1 MIRRPPIPT
10 RTDTL
15 SPYTTLFRSAYGAS
29 TLTAFTAG
37 TVGKALDMLPVR
49 PDRLIVCGG
58 GRKNPTLMAELARR
72 ADVQALAAEAVGLRG
87 DAIEAECFAFLAMRK
102 IHDLPKIGR
111 AHV

>member
-1 MIRRPPIPT
+1 MRISDWSSDVCSSDLTWPKSLDRFDFT
-10 RTDTL
+10 GALADGL
-15 SPYTTLFRSAYGAS
+15 SLADGAM

-72 ADVQALAAEAVGLRG
+72 ADVQALAAEA
-87 DAIEAECFAFLAMRK
+87 E
-102 IHDLPKIGR
+102 IGR

>member
-1 MIRRPPIPT
+1 M
-10 RTDTL
+10 
-15 SPYTTLFRSAYGAS
+15 

-87 DAIEAECFAFLAMRK
+87 DAIEAECFGFLAM
-102 IHDLPKIGR
+102 PKIPALPISFPATTGVPKPMHGGR
-111 AHV
+111 AAAADRVQTGKAA